1 MASLPDAA
9 RAWFDAPEFVTLC
22 TLMGDGQPH
31 LSVLWVARD
40 GDDLLM
46 ATVVGRQN
54 HTNLVR
60 DPRATVLLSPQ
71 GDPYSYCEVRGTAT
85 LTEEGGRELID
96 DLHEK
101 YRGSRP
107 YPLDVNGEVR
117 AVIRL
122 TPRKVVLRD
131 ISAAARQVRAGGGSG
146 GDARR

>member
-1 MASLPDAA
+1 MATLPDRA
-9 RAWFDAPEFVTLC
+9 RGWFDGVEFATLA
-22 TLMGDGQPH
+22 TLMADGQPH
-31 LSVLWVARD
+31 LSILWVARD
-40 GDDLLM
+40 EDDLLL

-71 GDPYSYCEVRGTAT
+71 GDPYSYVEVRGNVV

-107 YPLDVNGEVR
+107 YPFDVSGEVR
-117 AVIRL
+117 SVIRL
-122 TPRKVVLRD
+122 TPEKVVVRD
-131 ISAAARQVRAGGGSG
+131 IVRASKAAARR
-146 GDARR
+146 D